1 MPQFT
6 ATINTS
12 FGSVSVSG
20 ETETEIL
27 GALEALRSLK
37 SNAEDGPMKSKQQI
51 APQAS
56 RIRSPHGKAETSII
70 KRELERLFDANY
82 FGKMTRSTADVL
94 KELKAITKIEFQ
106 SRKVSQALGDFY
118 RTNRLLR
125 VGSRGKFQYL
135 LQSGSR

>member
-56 RIRSPHGKAETSII
+56 RVSSPHGKAETSII

-82 FGKMTRSTADVL
+82 FGKMPRSTADVL

>member
-56 RIRSPHGKAETSII
+56 MSRSPHGKAETSII

-82 FGKMTRSTADVL
+82 FGKMPRSTADVL